1 MAEPLISVEGLSVAY
16 GTEGTPAVDGISFD
30 LNAGEIVALVGESG
44 SGKSTV
50 SLAIMSLLPE
60 MAQLRGR
67 ILFEGDDLARF
78 SRRAMENVRGARIGM
93 IFQEP
98 MTCLNPVL
106 PVSRQM
112 TEGLI
117 RHRGLSRSEARARA
131 LQALADVGMTEPER
145 VMRSFPHELSGGMRQ
160 RVMIAAALT
169 LDPAVLIADEPT
181 TALDV
186 TVQAQVL
193 ELLVGIRNRT
203 GAGVLLITHDIG
215 VVAEVADRVVV
226 MQYGKAVEQ
235 GTVDQIIHQ
244 PQMDY
249 TRALI
254 ASHLGLERALTDR
267 GQAWL
272 NRT

>member
-1 MAEPLISVEGLSVAY
+1 MAGPLIAVEELSVAY
-16 GTEGTPAVDGISFD
+16 GADGDRAVDGISFD

-60 MAQLRGR
+60 MAELRGR
-67 ILFEGDDLARF
+67 ILFEGADLARF
-78 SRRAMENVRGARIGM
+78 DRRAMEDVRGARIGM

-106 PVSRQM
+106 PIARQM

-117 RHRGLSRSEARARA
+117 RHRGMPRGAARTRA
-131 LQALADVGMTEPER
+131 VQALADVGMTEPER

-235 GTVDQIIHQ
+235 GTVDQIIHH
-244 PQMDY
+244 PRMDY

-254 ASHLGLERALTDR
+254 ASHLGLERALVDR
-267 GQAWL
+267 GQAWH